1 MSKLTGT
8 VKFFKND
15 KGFGFIAPDG
25 GSDDVFV
32 HISDL
37 QAAGYSGISKGDKVE
52 FERVE
57 NRGRMKATSI
67 KIIS

>member
-1 MSKLTGT
+1 MSKLIGT

-15 KGFGFIAPDG
+15 KGFGFVAPDDG
-25 GSDDVFV
+25 TADVFV

-37 QAAGYSGISKGDKVE
+37 QEAGYDGLSKGDKVE

-57 NRGRMKATSI
+57 SRGRIKAKAI

>member
-1 MSKLTGT
+1 MAKGT

-15 KGFGFIAPDG
+15 KGYGFIAPDD

-37 QAAGYSGISKGDKVE
+37 KDAGYTELNKGDKVQ

-57 NRGRMKATSI
+57 NRGRTKASQIT
-67 KIIS
+67 IIS